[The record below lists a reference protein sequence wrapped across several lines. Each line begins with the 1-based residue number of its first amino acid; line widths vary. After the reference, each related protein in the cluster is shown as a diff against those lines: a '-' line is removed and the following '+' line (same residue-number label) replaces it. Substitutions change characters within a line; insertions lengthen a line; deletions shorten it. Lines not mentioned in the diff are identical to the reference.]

1 MRRVHRL
8 ALAAILKDSYR
19 EVISLK
25 RKKGAG
31 IVVLMV
37 VSLLFGG
44 CASRREI
51 VTLKRQADF
60 LEKSNQRLEQQ
71 TAQLDSLQREQI
83 ELTNRMRADLAAT
96 LTGMDERMGI
106 VESKLEDLSHRFP
119 ELSRKMEQVK
129 REISTKQDTGKVSD
143 TATVINVDEKQL
155 YDAAY
160 LDLTKGSYDL
170 AVTGFSNY
178 LKYFPETE
186 QAAHAQYWLGECY
199 YAKKNYTR
207 AAIEFH
213 KVLENYS
220 TGTKVPSALYKLGL
234 SLLELKSVSQ
244 ANKYFEELIDNYPD
258 TQEAKLAEEK
268 LKKAKENK

>member
-1 MRRVHRL
+1 MCFRQL
-8 ALAAILKDSYR
+8 AQSLR
-19 EVISLK
+19 EVK
-25 RKKGAG
+25 R
-31 IVVLMV
+31 LTRFRFLLV
-37 VSLLFGG
+37 VSPPLLLLLFSG

-51 VTLKRQADF
+51 VRLKNQADF
-60 LEKSNQRLEQQ
+60 LEKSNKRLETQ
-71 TAQLDSLQREQI
+71 TAQLDSLLREQM
-83 ELTNRMRADLAAT
+83 ELTNRLRADLATT
-96 LTGMDERMGI
+96 LGGMDERMGI
-106 VESKLEDLSHRFP
+106 VESKLEDLGSRFP

-129 REISTKQDTGKVSD
+129 REISTQQKD
-143 TATVINVDEKQL
+143 TATVADTSKVVVDVDPKQL

-170 AVTGFSNY
+170 AITGFGNY

-186 QAAHAQYWLGECY
+186 QAADAQYWLGECY

-220 TGTKVPSALYKLGL
+220 TGTKVPSSLYKLGL
-234 SLLELKSVSQ
+234 SLLELKSAGQ
-244 ANKYFEELIDNYPD
+244 ARKYLEELTDKYPN

-268 LKKAKENK
+268 LKKIKE